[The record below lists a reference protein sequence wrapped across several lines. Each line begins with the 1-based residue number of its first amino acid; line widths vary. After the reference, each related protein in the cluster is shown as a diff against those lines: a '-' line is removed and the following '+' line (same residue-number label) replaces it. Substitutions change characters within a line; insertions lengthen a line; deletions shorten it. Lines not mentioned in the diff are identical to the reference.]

1 MFARGMKR
9 VGALLSA
16 LLVSGG
22 ILGAIGGPVAG
33 TAEAAPAAL
42 DWGEVGDPAITEK
55 GSRTSIAVYDGA
67 PYVMYL
73 NEDGQAKLMKHG
85 GSGWET
91 VGNPVEADSWLDQ
104 PLMELDGAGT
114 PYVAYMDGDN
124 DGKATMKKF
133 NGSGWETIG
142 QAGFTAGGAYS
153 MSVTVAVYGTPYLA
167 YRDQANG
174 WGATVMK
181 HDGSDWVTVGPAGFS
196 GQQISDISVAADS
209 SGHPYVVYRTM
220 LGMEVMKYDG
230 NQWAPLSSPGTSFG
244 GVLAIDNDIP
254 YLIYK
259 DNDESSRATVKRYD
273 GNDWVTV
280 GDAGFSPGQV
290 DDLSLSF
297 DRGTP
302 YAAFKDWDNGGKATV
317 MKYDGAEWLTVGR
330 AGLSAEPVS
339 TLSLAVSD
347 GIPYLSYREE
357 DSDRIKVM
365 SLFRS
370 SPALTGDTIDNDD
383 GHDIEITFPDD
394 AAWRSAVTAV
404 KVDGVAL
411 AAGTEYEITEG
422 KITIAKGVLTPGV
435 ALISVSAEDYVQA
448 KTYQIVKDTSH
459 EWHSVGG
466 IVSFGEADAG
476 NPVSFSVDDGIPY
489 AAHTDEAEGRKA
501 TVAKYQDGAWHPVGG
516 AGFSDDE
523 AYNVA
528 VHVEEGMVYAAYFER
543 VTNSISAVRVMK
555 HENGSWEPI
564 GSSPYEDY
572 YAGGA
577 LSVTVDNGIPYVA
590 YPQTDGQIVVRKYI
604 GGGWSPAIED
614 EDGPRYVNIGSLEI
628 EDGVIY
634 LGLHDDE
641 FALVA
646 KYEGGEWGFLGGM
659 NPFEGYSSEIAFAID
674 GGVPYAAFLDRR
686 LGGAVTVVQYE
697 ASLDKWLLVG
707 DENLSTGQ
715 AAIVGLSVD
724 DGTPY
729 AAYYDE
735 GGPAIRRA
743 LSTLRDLTALH
754 LSSVALDQAF
764 DPAMTDYTATVA
776 SGVASITV
784 TPTAQAGRKASVTV
798 NGEPVPSGQISR
810 PIDLVVGSNAITVE
824 VMAQNGA
831 EKTYTIEVTRQS
843 GGGSSGGDGSPGN
856 GGGGGGGGS
865 VTPAQP
871 DQTDADLAVTID
883 GNAAEAVATGKIADQ
898 DGRTVLTATVNAA
911 KLIERL
917 KEAGV
922 RPIVAI
928 PVSLS
933 ADQVSVVLTG
943 DAVKALAEKGAVL
956 DIRTPNGSY
965 RLPAAEVPIE
975 RLLAQFGAGTLPEN
989 VAVQADIVRSDGANV
1004 ERLRKAAQDGG
1015 FSLVASPIDFE
1026 VTASSGG
1033 RTIRVTSFNSFVERE
1048 IPIPQGTEAGTV
1060 TTAVVLH
1067 EDGTIRSVPTK
1078 LEVRNG
1084 AAYAVINSL
1093 TNSTYSLVSNSVAF
1107 KDVEQHWAKG
1117 AVNGMGSRMVV
1128 GGVGDNQF
1136 GPNRDITRAEF
1147 ATMIVRALGLPQS
1160 ADANVFKDVKES
1172 DWYGGTVQTAYAY
1185 RLINGFEDGTFRP
1198 NDKITREQAMAMIAN
1213 AMKITGLSERAQDSS
1228 AEERIRSYGDAEE
1241 ISAWAIGGVAQTIEA
1256 GIVTGTNDG
1265 LLAPK
1270 ELIRRAEVAVMIE
1283 RLLRKSGLI

>member
-1 MFARGMKR
+1 MFERGKKR
-9 VGALLSA
+9 VGALLLLSA

-33 TAEAAPAAL
+33 TAEAASAAL

-55 GSRTSIAVYDGA
+55 GNKTSIAVYDGA

-73 NEDGQAKLMKHG
+73 NEDGQAKLVKHG

-104 PLMELDGAGT
+104 PLMKLDGSGT

-142 QAGFTAGGAYS
+142 HAGFTAGAAYS
-153 MSVTVAVYGTPYLA
+153 MSVSVSVYGTPYLA
-167 YRDQANG
+167 YRDRDNG
-174 WGATVMK
+174 WKGTVMK

-196 GQQISDISVAADS
+196 GPINGISVAADS
-209 SGHPYVVYRTM
+209 SDHPYVVYQSTLSM
-220 LGMEVMKYDG
+220 NVMKYDG
-230 NQWAPLSSPGTSFG
+230 NQWVPLSSPGTSFGG

-259 DNDESSRATVKRYD
+259 DNDENSRATVKRYD
-273 GNDWVTV
+273 GNDWVAV
-280 GDAGFSPGQV
+280 GDAGFSPDQV
-290 DDLSLSF
+290 DDLSLYF

-302 YAAFKDWDNGGKATV
+302 YAAFKDWGNGGKATV
-317 MKYDGAEWLTVGR
+317 MKYDGAEWITVGR

-339 TLSLAVSD
+339 ALSLAVSD

-365 SLFRS
+365 SLYRA
-370 SPALTGDTIDNDD
+370 SPELAGDTIDNDD

-394 AAWRSAVTAV
+394 AVWRSAVTAV
-404 KVDGVAL
+404 KADGVAL

-422 KITIAKGVLTPGV
+422 KITISQGVLTPGI
-435 ALISVSAEDYVQA
+435 ALISVSAEGYVQA
-448 KTYQIVKDTSH
+448 KTYQIVNDTSR

-466 IVSFGEADAG
+466 LSSFGEADAG
-476 NPVSFSVDDGIPY
+476 DPVSFSVDGGIPY
-489 AAHTDEAEGRKA
+489 AAYTDEAESRKA

-590 YPQTDGQIVVRKYI
+590 YPQTDGQIVVQKYI
-604 GGGWSPAIED
+604 SGGWVPAIED

-628 EDGVIY
+628 EDGVVY
-634 LGLHDDE
+634 LGLHDNE

-674 GGVPYAAFLDRR
+674 GGVPYAVFSDRR
-686 LGGAVTVVQYE
+686 LGGAATVVQYE
-697 ASLDKWLLVG
+697 ALVDKWLLVG
-707 DENLSTGQ
+707 DANLSTGQ

-729 AAYYDE
+729 AAFYDE

-754 LSSVALDQAF
+754 LSSGALDQAF
-764 DPAMTDYTATVA
+764 DPATTDYTATVA

-798 NGEPVPSGQISR
+798 NGEPVASGQISR
-810 PIDLVVGSNAITVE
+810 PIDLVAGSNTITVE
-824 VMAQNGA
+824 VVAQNGA
-831 EKTYTIEVTRQS
+831 KKNYTIAVTRQS
-843 GGGSSGGDGSPGN
+843 GGGSSGGGGSPGN
-856 GGGGGGGGS
+856 GGGGGGS

-871 DQTDADLAVTID
+871 DQTDADLAVTIN
-883 GNAAEAVATGKIADQ
+883 GNAAVAVATGKMTDQ

-917 KEAGV
+917 KEAGD
-922 RPIVAI
+922 RPIIVI

-933 ADQVSVVLTG
+933 ADKVSVVLTG

-975 RLLAQFGAGTLPEN
+975 RVLAQFGAGTLPEN
-989 VAVQADIVRSDGANV
+989 VTVQADIVRSDGANV
-1004 ERLRKAAQDGG
+1004 ERLRKAAQAGG

-1078 LEVRNG
+1078 LKVRNG
-1084 AAYAVINSL
+1084 ASYAVINSL
-1093 TNSTYSLVSNSVAF
+1093 TNSTYSLVSNPVAF
-1107 KDVEQHWAKG
+1107 EDVERHWAKG

-1147 ATMIVRALGLPQS
+1147 AAMIVRALGLRPS

-1172 DWYGGTVQTAYAY
+1172 DWYGGTVQTAHAY
-1185 RLINGFEDGTFRP
+1185 RLISGFEDGTFRP
-1198 NDKITREQAMAMIAN
+1198 NDKITREQAMTMIAN
-1213 AMKITGLSERAQDSS
+1213 AMKLTGLSERAQAFS
-1228 AEERIRSYGDAEE
+1228 AEGRIRSYGDAGE

-1283 RLLRKSGLI
+1283 RLLQKSGLI